1 MVRGFCCS
9 TVSGKRLLHLGWED
23 SQLLGVEPPLMFTI
37 AYLSNLSRQL
47 SKEELFALATN
58 ASENN
63 RKKDICGIL
72 LYSGNKFLQVLQG
85 EEEAVKT
92 LFEKIAKDSR
102 HRNVTVII
110 ESHSMAKEF
119 GNWSMAFKELTVDE
133 RALHPELSNFF
144 DGQDANKPYQL
155 MPAQAMLELFRTTY
169 LA

>member
-1 MVRGFCCS
+1 
-9 TVSGKRLLHLGWED
+9 
-23 SQLLGVEPPLMFTI
+23 MFTI

-47 SKEELFALATN
+47 SKEELFALATY

-63 RKKDICGIL
+63 KKKEICGIL

-85 EEEAVKT
+85 EEAAVKA
-92 LFEKIAKDSR
+92 LYEKIARDSR

-119 GNWSMAFKELTVDE
+119 GNWSMAFKDLTLDE

-144 DGQDANKPYQL
+144 EAKGEEKPLDL